1 MEGRWNKVNTFYNPE
16 ETETCG
22 IFEESWYEADR
33 LPWRDTAQ
41 MPGAYQRNRNEGEFN
56 LEYTFIAEGCIYFWS
71 DKII

>member
-1 MEGRWNKVNTFYNPE
+1 MNTFYNPE

-41 MPGAYQRNRNEGEFN
+41 MPGPTRGTVMKVSSTWN
-56 LEYTFIAEGCIYFWS
+56 IPS
-71 DKII
+71 